1 MSRRLLTLCAL
12 LTMLTAI
19 IAVSPASA
27 ADIIIKAGHSAA
39 ATEPYQVGFEHFKK
53 RVEEL
58 TKGKV
63 EVQIFP
69 NRALGNERDMIE
81 GLLLGTVHV
90 TAPSNAVMAGF
101 VPETKVFDLPFLFRD
116 RSHMYS
122 VMDGP
127 VGADLGDRMRAKGF
141 RLLSYYEAGIRH
153 IMTNK
158 KALTKLED
166 LKGLKIRTMENPV
179 HLDAFRAMGASPL
192 PMAYGEVYTAL
203 QQGVIDGA
211 EAANTNYEAQKFYE
225 VAPNWAMVAWTTL
238 VADFIMGEKFFQSL
252 PADVQ
257 KAVVQAA
264 QESAKVEREAYAK
277 SEDVALAQLKTK
289 GVKITTPDAE
299 PFRKASQT
307 VYAKFGGPEDQA
319 RLKKIQETK

>member
-1 MSRRLLTLCAL
+1 MSRRLLTACAVL
-12 LTMLTAI
+12 ALVAAI
-19 IAVSPASA
+19 IDVSPASA
-27 ADIIIKAGHSAA
+27 ADIVIKAGHSAA
-39 ATEPYQVGFEHFKK
+39 ATEPYQVGFEYFKK

-69 NRALGNERDMIE
+69 NRTLGNERDMIE
-81 GLLLGTVHV
+81 GLLLGTVHITV
-90 TAPSNAVMAGF
+90 PSNAVMAGF
-101 VPETKVFDLPFLFRD
+101 VPETKVLDLPFLFRD
-116 RSHMYS
+116 RPHMYS
-122 VMDGP
+122 VIDGP
-127 VGADLGDRMRAKGF
+127 VGADLGERMRAKGF
-141 RLLSYYEAGIRH
+141 RLLSYYEAGVRH
-153 IMTNK
+153 IMTNRK
-158 KALTKLED
+158 SLTKLDD

-238 VADFIMGEKFFQSL
+238 VSDMIMSEKFFQGL
-252 PADVQ
+252 PADIQ

-264 QESAKVEREAYAK
+264 QESARVEREAYAR
-277 SEDVALAQLKTK
+277 SEDVALAQLKAK
-289 GVKITTPDAE
+289 GVKITTPDPE
-299 PFRKASQT
+299 PFRKASQS

-319 RLKKIQETK
+319 RLKKILETK

>member
-1 MSRRLLTLCAL
+1 MRRRMLAACAL
-12 LTMLTAI
+12 LAVLSGG
-19 IAVSPASA
+19 IAVASASA
-27 ADIIIKAGHSAA
+27 ADNVIKAGHSAA
-39 ATEPYQVGFEHFKK
+39 TTEPYQVGFEYFKK
-53 RVEEL
+53 RTEEL
-58 TKGKV
+58 TRGKV
-63 EVQIFP
+63 EVQLFP

-90 TAPSNAVMAGF
+90 TVPSNAVMAGF

-116 RSHMYS
+116 RPHMYS

-127 VGADLGDRMRAKGF
+127 VGTELGEKMRAKGF
-141 RLLSYYEAGIRH
+141 RLLAYYEAGVRH

-158 KALTKLED
+158 KPLTKLDD

-238 VADFIMGEKFFQSL
+238 VADMIMGEKFFQSL
-252 PADVQ
+252 PPDVQ

-277 SEDVALAQLKTK
+277 SEEVALSQLKAK
-289 GVKITTPDAE
+289 GVKITMPDPE
-299 PFRKASQT
+299 PFRKASQF

-319 RLKKIQETK
+319 RLKKIVET

>member
-1 MSRRLLTLCAL
+1 MGRSILAAWA
-12 LTMLTAI
+12 MLAVLSAG
-19 IAVSPASA
+19 IAVAPTWA
-27 ADIIIKAGHSAA
+27 ADIVIKAGHSAA
-39 ATEPYQVGFEHFKK
+39 ATEPYQVGFEYFKK

-58 TKGKV
+58 TRGKV
-63 EVQIFP
+63 EVQLFP
-69 NRALGNERDMIE
+69 NRTLGNERDMIE

-90 TAPSNAVMAGF
+90 TVPSNAVMAGF

-116 RSHMYS
+116 RPHMYH

-127 VGADLGDRMRAKGF
+127 VGMELGEKMRAKGF
-141 RLLSYYEAGIRH
+141 RLLAYYEAGIRH

-158 KALTKLED
+158 KPLTKLDD

-179 HLDAFRAMGASPL
+179 HLDAFRAMGAAPL

-238 VADFIMGEKFFQSL
+238 VSDMIMGEKFFQSL

-257 KAVVQAA
+257 KAVGQAA
-264 QESAKVEREAYAK
+264 RESATVEREAYAK
-277 SEDVALAQLKTK
+277 SEEVALAQLKAK
-289 GVKITTPDAE
+289 GVKITAPDPE
-299 PFRKASQT
+299 PFRKASQA
-307 VYAKFGGPEDQA
+307 VYTKFGGPEDQA
-319 RLKKIQETK
+319 RLKKILETK

>member
-1 MSRRLLTLCAL
+1 MSRRPLTACAVLAL
-12 LTMLTAI
+12 LAAI
-19 IAVSPASA
+19 SAVAPASA
-27 ADIIIKAGHSAA
+27 ADIVIKAGHSAA
-39 ATEPYQVGFEHFKK
+39 ATEPYQVGFEYFKK

-69 NRALGNERDMIE
+69 NRTLGNERDMIE
-81 GLLLGTVHV
+81 GLLLGTVHITV
-90 TAPSNAVMAGF
+90 PSNAVMAGF

-116 RSHMYS
+116 RQHMYS

-127 VGADLGDRMRAKGF
+127 VGADLGERMRAKGF
-141 RLLSYYEAGIRH
+141 RLLSYYEAGVRH

-158 KALTKLED
+158 KSLTKLDD
-166 LKGLKIRTMENPV
+166 LKGLKIRTMENSV

-238 VADFIMGEKFFQSL
+238 VSDMIMSEKFFQSL
-252 PADVQ
+252 PADIQ

-277 SEDVALAQLKTK
+277 SEDVALAQLKAK
-289 GVKITTPDAE
+289 GVKITTPDPE
-299 PFRKASQT
+299 PFRKASQS

-319 RLKKIQETK
+319 RLKKILETK

>member
-1 MSRRLLTLCAL
+1 
-12 LTMLTAI
+12 
-19 IAVSPASA
+19 
-27 ADIIIKAGHSAA
+27 
-39 ATEPYQVGFEHFKK
+39 
-53 RVEEL
+53 
-58 TKGKV
+58 V
-63 EVQIFP
+63 EVQLFP

-90 TAPSNAVMAGF
+90 TVPSNAVMAGF

-116 RSHMYS
+116 RAHMYA

-127 VGADLGDRMRAKGF
+127 VGADLGDKMRAKGF

-158 KALTKLED
+158 KPLTKLDD

-238 VADFIMGEKFFQSL
+238 VADMIMGEKFFQSL
-252 PADVQ
+252 PPDVQ

-277 SEDVALAQLKTK
+277 SEETALAQLKAK
-289 GVKITTPDAE
+289 GVKITTPDPE
-299 PFRKASQT
+299 PFRKASQA

-319 RLKKIQETK
+319 RLKKIVETK